1 MYDCTL
7 LAIVNASMNSR
18 LIRVLIV
25 VTGIAVVSVG
35 SYFLNDLNNQI
46 NSHRAS
52 SDNLRE
58 QASALMATIASAHA
72 GQFAY
77 VARGQ
82 NQDFWMSHVAGLMPA
97 IEKQSADFAAALTS
111 PAAKNAFEPAS
122 AALENF
128 RTLDKRVREFVQG
141 GTSLL
146 AADMIFSD
154 GLESTGTATTQVM
167 AALNEELRARN
178 GGGSGVYGRQ
188 VALAGATL
196 GVLLLLIIGL
206 SLMDTA
212 QYVRVPVPEV
222 ALAQALDPVR
232 FETPLPRAKPA
243 VTPKLISTAQICGEL
258 ARVADEDQ
266 LPVLLLRAAKVLDA
280 SGLIVWVPEPSRE
293 SLRPVMSHGYEE
305 KFINRMGRIHRD
317 ANNAVATAFRSSE
330 IRTVTGDASTNGALI
345 VPLTTSEGCVGVLS
359 AEMKGGSEKDES
371 SQALAVIF
379 AAQLATLVATPGN
392 SNGSGTLGSPSDVTR
407 LKAAAQG

>member
-1 MYDCTL
+1 
-7 LAIVNASMNSR
+7 MNSR
-18 LIRVLIV
+18 LIRALIV
-25 VTGIAVVSVG
+25 TVGIAIVSVA

-46 NSHRAS
+46 NAHRSS

-58 QASALMATIASAHA
+58 QASALMATIAGVRA

-97 IEKQSADFAAALTS
+97 IEKQSVEFAAGLTS
-111 PAAKNAFEPAS
+111 PSALNAFEPAS
-122 AALENF
+122 AALENL

-178 GGGSGVYGRQ
+178 GGASGLYGRQ
-188 VALAGATL
+188 VAIAGGTA
-196 GVLLLLIIGL
+196 GVLILLMIAL
-206 SLMDTA
+206 SLTETGL
-212 QYVRVPVPEV
+212 YVRVPEPEV
-222 ALAQALDPVR
+222 GIAQPLDPVR

-243 VTPKLISTAQICGEL
+243 VTPRLVTTAQICGEL

-266 LPVLLLRAAKVLDA
+266 LPVLLLRASKVLDA

-293 SLRPVMSHGYEE
+293 SLRPGISHGYDE
-305 KFINRMGRIHRD
+305 KFITRMGRIHRD

-330 IRTVTGDASTNGALI
+330 IRTVPGDASTSGALI
-345 VPLTTSEGCVGVLS
+345 VPLTTSEGCVGVPS

-371 SQALAVIF
+371 SQALALIF

-392 SNGSGTLGSPSDVTR
+392 SNASAPLGSPSDVTP